1 MKDIEKALSRLV
13 MWVTHDVCI
22 ICLGGEVLW
31 AFSSFY
37 FLASVPCT
45 KLLHLDIKLVTVIH
59 LNLWLSAIILA

>member
-37 FLASVPCT
+37 FLASV
-45 KLLHLDIKLVTVIH
+45 LLHLDIK
-59 LNLWLSAIILA
+59 